1 MSILLQLSSALG
13 HRTDAADIELAT
25 RIAENNDAT
34 AVAELVT
41 GLADKRMPIKS
52 DCLKTLYE
60 TGYRNPA
67 LIARHVD
74 SFVAL
79 LSHKNNRL
87 VWGAMIALDTITAL
101 RPKEVHAVLTT
112 ILSVADAGSVITN
125 DHCVGILVGLAK
137 LDAYRAEAFPLLL
150 QRLRKSP
157 VNQTPKYI
165 EQAATAVDLAHM
177 AAFLEVVEARRPDI
191 NSAPGL
197 KRIDKAVAKVQKL
210 K

>member
-25 RIAENNDAT
+25 RIAESNDAA
-34 AVAELVT
+34 AVAELVA

-67 LIARHVD
+67 LIAPHVD

-101 RPKEVHAVLTT
+101 RPKEVHAVLPT
-112 ILSVADAGSVITN
+112 ILAVADAGSVITN
-125 DHCVGILVGLAK
+125 DHCVGILVGLAG
-137 LDAYRAEAFPLLL
+137 LDAYRAEVFPILL
-150 QRLRKSP
+150 QRLLKSP

-165 EQAATAVDLAHM
+165 EQAATVVDIAHRP
-177 AAFLEVVEARRPDI
+177 AFLEVAQARRADI
-191 NSAPGL
+191 PSAPGL